1 MFDPLTGTDKT
12 FQPQYNQG
20 YQGYARNIF
29 LIFAWKKKEEE
40 EEEEEEKKKTSNGI
54 TIRFIL
60 KHFMNLSCPCFA
72 TSP

>member
-1 MFDPLTGTDKT
+1 MFDPLTGTDKI

-40 EEEEEEKKKTSNGI
+40 EEEGKKKKQVTV
-54 TIRFIL
+54 L
-60 KHFMNLSCPCFA
+60 LFA
-72 TSP
+72 SS